1 MTKRR
6 ADAARNRELLLR
18 AGEAVFLESGINAPL
33 DLIAERAGLG
43 RATLFRNFPDRAH
56 LISALLMRLL
66 DEIERE
72 ADGLRGDEKALQR
85 LIEFVTDRC
94 VHLAPLHDYWRG
106 LERGHPDVDEAH
118 ERFALIFTGP
128 LRQAV
133 AAGTCRHDIDA
144 HDVVILISMISGA
157 LTGRQGG
164 DRRDVADR
172 CLSFVHELVDPAYG
186 LSVSRKVAQA
196 PSV

>member
-18 AGEAVFLESGINAPL
+18 AGEAVFLEAGINAPL

-43 RATLFRNFPDRAH
+43 RATLFRNFPDRTH

-72 ADGLRGDEKALQR
+72 ANGLRGDDKALQR
-85 LIEFVTDRC
+85 LLEFVTDRC

-106 LERGHPDVDEAH
+106 LEHSHPDVDEVH
-118 ERFALIFTGP
+118 ERFALIFNGP
-128 LRQAV
+128 LREAV
-133 AAGTCRHDIDA
+133 AAGNCRHDIDV

-157 LTGRQGG
+157 LTGRQISE
-164 DRRDVADR
+164 RRDVADR
-172 CLSFVHELVDPAYG
+172 CLSFVHELVDPGYG
-186 LSVSRKVAQA
+186 PAVAHSMARA
-196 PSV
+196 PV